1 MVYCSI
7 SRKEVIYKNMI
18 LHRAT
23 NLKGEIR
30 RVFSKIQSVI
40 PFSSLSDATIIF
52 DIGDFCIHFDS
63 SSQ

>member
-1 MVYCSI
+1 
-7 SRKEVIYKNMI
+7 MI

-52 DIGDFCIHFDS
+52 DIGDFCIHFES